1 MRIKNFTLMVLAL
14 LMSTVS
20 FAQKPANIS
29 QILKQNV
36 ALQQRSSKAPL
47 QFFNKDMKKVR
58 SQQAT
63 AAKKAPAKTPEVVV
77 PPAGSEATYYT
88 ATGTGYTYG
97 NSGWNQVAINRTV
110 EVVWDGYDVV
120 YIKGLST
127 YMPESYIKGTFKDET
142 TVVFEK
148 DQYLGAL
155 QSGGQSYPIYA
166 AAQDNNGAFIDIEA
180 QYDGDADAFTFT
192 TVIGDVSE
200 EDIEGK
206 RGLYAYIGAGLV
218 VAYTEEVDMPVEAPT
233 DLVAEDYLLSAYD
246 GDDNPIS
253 FSVKIGFK
261 GSDVYV
267 QGLCQSLPEAWVKG
281 TLEDGKITFPTGQ
294 MLGTMH
300 SYTLWFLGTYWASY
314 EGVDLVFD
322 YDAENGVLATEGTM
336 VISIDKTIFYDLQA
350 KESNIW
356 TYYEGITIQKV
367 SEKPGTPA
375 NPTISGINFSAYG
388 DMLELG
394 LVLKDTEDNTLVADK
409 VTYKVYCD
417 KGEGEPQLVTF
428 STEDYT
434 KLTEDMTEI
443 PFNFTDNYDFVTG
456 PKIYLNM
463 EDYMTWKRIGVQTI
477 YYGGDE
483 RHESEIGWYTPV
495 WPKTFTLPSGLKKT
509 EVAFKGSTV
518 SRGEETPFERNV
530 YIATVEDSIYI
541 QGIGEEDATAWVK
554 GVKSGDDTYILEN
567 AQYMGVSGSYVVIFV
582 GMDAAEE
589 EVADI
594 VLKKDATAGVYEFQ
608 NAFAENAGR
617 TDRLYTF
624 TKYAKGAT
632 IAINGEAIAPV
643 EAPEDLVVENYAYK
657 GVSYSK
663 ESNVSNSVKIG
674 FKDNDVYVQGIS
686 TDMPDAWVKGTLN
699 EGTVT
704 FAAGQFL
711 GGEDEDELYFIGYN
725 VKTKEIVD
733 VVFNYS
739 SESNTFEIADA
750 DVAVAINAYKDQI
763 NKSIYQAEKNVTMT
777 KINDVAATPAAP
789 VVTRLRF
796 TTVGNVLER
805 SIPLQDVDGNDLVA
819 DKLSYV
825 VLADTGEG
833 EPAVVTFTKDLYPK
847 LEADMTE
854 IPATFTDNYDIFASG
869 IYLNMDH
876 STWKRVGLQS
886 IYRGGNEEHKSE
898 ITWYNIT
905 WYTKNT
911 LPEGLQASAH
921 DFKGQ
926 IFLNGQTRDYS
937 SVVNVAISEDQND
950 FYIQGLGRAG
960 ATGWVKGSKNADGN
974 YVFSNGQFMGTY
986 KTSQVTYTLFF
997 TGVEV
1002 NDQTT
1007 STTDVTLLTDVLN
1020 GEWKFQNNFSE
1031 NIYYVD
1037 SVNPLSYFLAGATI
1051 SFAGT
1056 GINGVEADKVAGK
1069 AVRYNMAGQRV
1080 GANYKGIVVE
1090 QGRKIVVK

>member
-375 NPTISGINFSAYG
+375 NPTISGINFSA
-388 DMLELG
+388 
-394 LVLKDTEDNTLVADK
+394 
-409 VTYKVYCD
+409 
-417 KGEGEPQLVTF
+417 
-428 STEDYT
+428 
-434 KLTEDMTEI
+434 
-443 PFNFTDNYDFVTG
+443 
-456 PKIYLNM
+456 
-463 EDYMTWKRIGVQTI
+463 R
-477 YYGGDE
+477 
-483 RHESEIGWYTPV
+483 
-495 WPKTFTLPSGLKKT
+495 
-509 EVAFKGSTV
+509 
-518 SRGEETPFERNV
+518 
-530 YIATVEDSIYI
+530 
-541 QGIGEEDATAWVK
+541 
-554 GVKSGDDTYILEN
+554 
-567 AQYMGVSGSYVVIFV
+567 
-582 GMDAAEE
+582 
-589 EVADI
+589 
-594 VLKKDATAGVYEFQ
+594 
-608 NAFAENAGR
+608 
-617 TDRLYTF
+617 
-624 TKYAKGAT
+624 
-632 IAINGEAIAPV
+632 
-643 EAPEDLVVENYAYK
+643 
-657 GVSYSK
+657 
-663 ESNVSNSVKIG
+663 
-674 FKDNDVYVQGIS
+674 
-686 TDMPDAWVKGTLN
+686 
-699 EGTVT
+699 
-704 FAAGQFL
+704 
-711 GGEDEDELYFIGYN
+711 
-725 VKTKEIVD
+725 
-733 VVFNYS
+733 
-739 SESNTFEIADA
+739 
-750 DVAVAINAYKDQI
+750 
-763 NKSIYQAEKNVTMT
+763 
-777 KINDVAATPAAP
+777 
-789 VVTRLRF
+789 
-796 TTVGNVLER
+796 
-805 SIPLQDVDGNDLVA
+805 
-819 DKLSYV
+819 
-825 VLADTGEG
+825 
-833 EPAVVTFTKDLYPK
+833 
-847 LEADMTE
+847 
-854 IPATFTDNYDIFASG
+854 
-869 IYLNMDH
+869 
-876 STWKRVGLQS
+876 
-886 IYRGGNEEHKSE
+886 
-898 ITWYNIT
+898 
-905 WYTKNT
+905 
-911 LPEGLQASAH
+911 
-921 DFKGQ
+921 
-926 IFLNGQTRDYS
+926 
-937 SVVNVAISEDQND
+937 
-950 FYIQGLGRAG
+950 
-960 ATGWVKGSKNADGN
+960 
-974 YVFSNGQFMGTY
+974 
-986 KTSQVTYTLFF
+986 
-997 TGVEV
+997 
-1002 NDQTT
+1002 
-1007 STTDVTLLTDVLN
+1007 
-1020 GEWKFQNNFSE
+1020 
-1031 NIYYVD
+1031 
-1037 SVNPLSYFLAGATI
+1037 
-1051 SFAGT
+1051 
-1056 GINGVEADKVAGK
+1056 
-1069 AVRYNMAGQRV
+1069 
-1080 GANYKGIVVE
+1080 
-1090 QGRKIVVK
+1090 